1 MWGQLVDLEPRIR
14 QLTRSEIYQLTIMAV
29 PDEEIEEVFK
39 LFDQD
44 GSGIK
49 IKEIGTVMRSLG
61 LAASEAQLREF
72 RAEAEKKDQTYVQ
85 FPDFLG
91 YVKRMEKVEATK
103 SVDVAK
109 EMEGMKIG
117 LLHFFDKLT
126 TKQLRESP
134 LPTIKIADLKHIMS
148 SVGEKMT
155 EVLVSHSSQFQG
167 LCNVQGQK
175 CNA

>member
-1 MWGQLVDLEPRIR
+1 
-14 QLTRSEIYQLTIMAV
+14 MAV
-29 PDEEIEEVFK
+29 PDEEIQEVFK

-72 RAEAEKKDQTYVQ
+72 RAEAEKKDPAFVQ

-91 YVKRMEKVEATK
+91 YVKRTERVEATK
-103 SVDVAK
+103 SSDVGK
-109 EMEGMKIG
+109 EMEGMKVG
-117 LLHFFDKLT
+117 LLYFFDKLT
-126 TKQLRESP
+126 TKQIRESP
-134 LPTIKIADLKHIMS
+134 PDSIKMADLKHIMS

-155 EVLVSHSSQFQG
+155 EDPAD
-167 LCNVQGQK
+167 LCICRTAGP
-175 CNA
+175 CAALIARC